1 MPGSLCMLAFDHRR
15 SLMTAFFGVEGEP
28 SEDDVRRAREAKRV
42 IWDGLVRGMGGG
54 FAGEPAALVD
64 ATYGA
69 DVIAAAHAAGIP
81 VAVPVEASG
90 RAELA
95 FEHEDWQARLDRL
108 HPTWAKVLV
117 RYNPAGDRAMNARQ
131 RATLHAF
138 LDHCLATG
146 RATLLELL
154 VPPEPSQEGPAYD
167 LVARPTLMVDA
178 IEELRAD
185 GIHPDLW
192 KLEGLDQRQDCE
204 AVARVAGAPC
214 LVLGRGADAEAVDRW
229 LRAAAGV
236 EGYVGFAIGRSIWW
250 EPLRRWTDG
259 GDRGD
264 AVAAIAAAYRRC
276 AGVFDAAAAG

>member
-1 MPGSLCMLAFDHRR
+1 M
-15 SLMTAFFGVEGEP
+15 
-28 SEDDVRRAREAKRV
+28 
-42 IWDGLVRGMGGG
+42 
-54 FAGEPAALVD
+54 
-64 ATYGA
+64 
-69 DVIAAAHAAGIP
+69 
-81 VAVPVEASG
+81 
-90 RAELA
+90 
-95 FEHEDWQARLDRL
+95 
-108 HPTWAKVLV
+108 
-117 RYNPAGDRAMNARQ
+117 
-131 RATLHAF
+131 
-138 LDHCLATG
+138 

-154 VPPEPSQEGPAYD
+154 VPPEPSQVGPAYD

-229 LRAAAGV
+229 LRAAASV

-250 EPLRRWTDG
+250 EPLRRWTEG

-264 AVAAIAAAYRRC
+264 TVAAIAAAYRRC